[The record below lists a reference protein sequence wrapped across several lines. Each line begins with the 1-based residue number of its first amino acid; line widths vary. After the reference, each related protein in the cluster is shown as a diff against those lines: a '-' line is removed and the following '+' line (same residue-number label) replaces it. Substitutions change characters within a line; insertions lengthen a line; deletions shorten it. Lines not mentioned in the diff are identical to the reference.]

1 MASTNL
7 GSKKLHQQQRE
18 KKPWTCLE
26 QFDYGAPECIVVK
39 TFCSILQKRET
50 FVPVSC
56 VSKNVGA
63 LSGFSS
69 SASAKESPFI
79 KTLE

>member
-1 MASTNL
+1 MPL
-7 GSKKLHQQQRE
+7 
-18 KKPWTCLE
+18 TCLE
-26 QFDYGAPECIVVK
+26 QFDNGVPECIVVK

-69 SASAKESPFI
+69 YASAKESPFI